1 MLAWLA
7 VMGAIAPALA
17 GGIEYGG
24 IVRQRVPAAVP
35 VPAPAPVPEIAS
47 GYYLRLDAA
56 YSMSDTDKYRAQS
69 PNNDDAVR
77 SDGGLEQFGRFGFG
91 VGYHFRPWL
100 RMDATFDVRT
110 DVSSRANSGVTSTA
124 NSGSSGALL
133 TETFSDH
140 FRSKNWTG
148 LVNAYIDMPM
158 WRSFTPYVGAGVGL
172 VLHTIDGRNF
182 TRTATCVDP
191 VPANCTAANN
201 AGLIGTFSGSSGSD
215 SDVAFAA
222 AFMAGFSYQVSD
234 SGSID
239 FGYRLL
245 HLQGTSFKT
254 SLNAGD
260 PSIIK
265 IPSQNNHEI
274 RIGYRVDIN

>member
-24 IVRQRVPAAVP
+24 VVRHRVPAAVP

-56 YSMSDTDKYRAQS
+56 YSMSDVDKYRAQS

-77 SDGGLEQFGRFGFG
+77 SDSGLEQFGRFGFG
-91 VGYHFRPWL
+91 IGYHFTRWF

-110 DVSSRANSGVTSTA
+110 DVSSKANSGVTSTV
-124 NSGSSGALL
+124 NSGSGTLL

-148 LVNAYIDMPM
+148 LVNAYVDMPT
-158 WRSFTPYVGAGVGL
+158 WRYFTPYIGAGVGL
-172 VLHTIDGRNF
+172 VLHTTDGRNF
-182 TRTATCVDP
+182 SRIVATP
-191 VPANCTAANN
+191 SQN
-201 AGLIGTFSGSSGSD
+201 FSGSSGSTN
-215 SDVAFAA
+215 DVAFAA

-234 SGSID
+234 NGSID

-260 PSIIK
+260 PAIVR